1 MRRLADCAHLARRFL
16 ASLSNAPPDLAE
28 EAWARTWLT
37 PLEATLWQSQPGRDR
52 RHTLAVARL
61 VEGAVEGQTETAQAD
76 TAWLVAA
83 GLLHD
88 VGKTS
93 AQLGVIGRSAATVLE
108 LLGVGSAPGRL
119 GRYLHYPVAGAAAL
133 QRAGSDPRVVAW
145 AGEHH
150 LGAARWTVPASAGE
164 LLARADRDA

>member
-1 MRRLADCAHLARRFL
+1 MARSNPELFAWDPRINLLGTGAVMKPEDARR
-16 ASLSNAPPDLAE
+16 
-28 EAWARTWLT
+28 
-37 PLEATLWQSQPGRDR
+37 
-52 RHTLAVARL
+52 
-61 VEGAVEGQTETAQAD
+61 QTETAQAD